1 MNNKNDVTFLSAFGA
16 TGSSAVVDLIKEVK
30 SYYVFESEFR
40 LFVDPGGLINL
51 RNALVDNW
59 SIFQTDIAIKNFK
72 KIVKSI
78 NRKGFGSYSILSH
91 QRYLDDKFIKRTN
104 EYIEEIT
111 ELEYRGLWYGDDSL
125 IMRQLN
131 KYRLF
136 HRNKFLMKPIY
147 VGKILEEN
155 EFNKITESYIRSLI
169 NYCLKKHNKNN
180 FCFNENFASLF
191 PFKILDM
198 VPNSKMLVVIR
209 DPKDVLADTMRV
221 RWIAAPIRVD
231 QFIQWESMIYNK
243 WMKIED
249 ELKEKSLYNKN
260 IKLIRF
266 EDLIIKYDTTVD
278 KIFKF
283 LGIKKSDH
291 ILKKK
296 YLDPEISIKNV
307 GQWKGMLLESDA
319 EKIETEFKE
328 FYNRYN
334 YH

>member
-1 MNNKNDVTFLSAFGA
+1 
-16 TGSSAVVDLIKEVK
+16 
-30 SYYVFESEFR
+30 
-40 LFVDPGGLINL
+40 
-51 RNALVDNW
+51 
-59 SIFQTDIAIKNFK
+59 
-72 KIVKSI
+72 
-78 NRKGFGSYSILSH
+78 
-91 QRYLDDKFIKRTN
+91 
-104 EYIEEIT
+104 
-111 ELEYRGLWYGDDSL
+111 
-125 IMRQLN
+125 
-131 KYRLF
+131 
-136 HRNKFLMKPIY
+136 
-147 VGKILEEN
+147 
-155 EFNKITESYIRSLI
+155 LI